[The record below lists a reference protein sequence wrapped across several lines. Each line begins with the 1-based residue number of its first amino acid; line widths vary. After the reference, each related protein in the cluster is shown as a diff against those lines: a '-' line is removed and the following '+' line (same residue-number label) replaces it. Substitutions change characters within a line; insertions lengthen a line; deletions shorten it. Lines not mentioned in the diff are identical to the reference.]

1 MLKSRLWKPSFGIT
15 ALNDQ
20 EIREVSFFEG
30 LAVSGNF
37 DVYLYFVEK
46 CYKLKQINIKSTDAH
61 VLSNKVGVVSCSRL
75 YVI

>member
-1 MLKSRLWKPSFGIT
+1 MLPKIFFGRLMSAEDIIVLKTLKSLKGESCVKPRLWKPSFGIT

-37 DVYLYFVEK
+37 DV
-46 CYKLKQINIKSTDAH
+46 
-61 VLSNKVGVVSCSRL
+61 
-75 YVI
+75 